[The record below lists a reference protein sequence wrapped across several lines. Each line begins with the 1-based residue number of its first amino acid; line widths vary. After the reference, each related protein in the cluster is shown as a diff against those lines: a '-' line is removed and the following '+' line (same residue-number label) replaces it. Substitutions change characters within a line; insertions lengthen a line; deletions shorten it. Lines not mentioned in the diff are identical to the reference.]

1 MAELAKRFAEEMRVR
16 RDALGLT
23 QEAFGV
29 PLGLDRSAVSRIEK
43 SAPNLS
49 ISKAVLIASALES
62 SVSEMVGGEKSNKT
76 AQQIAEGMALRIRNW
91 RAEEGLN
98 QRELAEKMN
107 IDRNR
112 VSAVESGKKNVSLET
127 IERFAGA
134 LGVSPLEFL

>member
-16 RDALGLT
+16 RDAMDLT

-62 SVSEMVGGEKSNKT
+62 SVSEMVGGKKSNKT
-76 AQQIAEGMALRIRNW
+76 AQQIVEGMALRIRNW

-127 IERFAGA
+127 IERFAAA
-134 LGVSPLEFL
+134 LDVLPLEFL